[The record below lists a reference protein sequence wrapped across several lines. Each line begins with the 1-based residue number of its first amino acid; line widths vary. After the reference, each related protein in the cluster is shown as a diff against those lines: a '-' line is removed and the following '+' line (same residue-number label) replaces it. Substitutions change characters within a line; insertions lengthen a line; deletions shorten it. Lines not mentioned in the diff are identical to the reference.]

1 MGSVAILSLSRW
13 WAGRMVSVVVLAFR
27 NRRGADALAALL
39 RDCGI
44 PAAAVPEEDTRFPE
58 GMAWKVRV
66 PEADARRAR
75 VIVRALMRP

>member
-1 MGSVAILSLSRW
+1 MA
-13 WAGRMVSVVVLAFR
+13 SVVVLTYR
-27 NRRGADALAALL
+27 DRRGAAALAGLL
-39 RDCGI
+39 RESGI

-75 VIVRALMRP
+75 VIVRALTRP

>member
-1 MGSVAILSLSRW
+1 MA
-13 WAGRMVSVVVLAFR
+13 SVVVLTYR
-27 NRRGADALAALL
+27 DRRGAATLASLL
-39 RDCGI
+39 RESGI
-44 PAAAVPEEDTRFPE
+44 PAAAVPEEDTQFPE